1 MYADAGP
8 AHAGARARP
17 ARRAPA
23 PRTAPG
29 RPRAPGPAAAPPRQV
44 SFELQQ
50 AGYGQDVQRIG
61 TDTLLL
67 QGAHWLQQSIAD
79 LEAPGNQPVGVAN
92 VTSINARIICVP
104 DPFAGAVGVKGG
116 GARLPARARG
126 GQRM

>member
-17 ARRAPA
+17 ARRA
-23 PRTAPG
+23 
-29 RPRAPGPAAAPPRQV
+29 RPPLPAAAGPRQV

>member
-17 ARRAPA
+17 ARRA
-23 PRTAPG
+23 
-29 RPRAPGPAAAPPRQV
+29 RAPQTAAGRARQV